1 MDEDIIEDSMNK
13 ETDDSNNVKTR
24 WYQLECEVLRL
35 QSIIQDERS
44 KNKELELTLNYF
56 QQLYRKEKDDK
67 DEAQSAFNKVI
78 GSLWVSDQT
87 RASNGRR
94 SEEMTYTISPTFKLS
109 NHLNDNITLCKS
121 SKLAYTKS
129 HDRQISLENKNKS
142 HTSIQNAN
150 ISHISV
156 NSPKTYTQ
164 KQNKSITKYKE
175 EKRKVRKAKS
185 RKIDR
190 KAPKLKLNQSMNNPN
205 FYSQVT
211 QDTWPNGRDCLV

>member
-13 ETDDSNNVKTR
+13 ESDDSNIKTR
-24 WYQLECEVLRL
+24 WHQLECEVLRL

-94 SEEMTYTISPTFKLS
+94 SEEIAYTISPTFKLT
-109 NHLNDNITLCKS
+109 NHLNERVTMGKS
-121 SKLAYTKS
+121 SKLAFTKL
-129 HDRQISLENKNKS
+129 HDRQISLEKKNKS

-156 NSPKTYTQ
+156 NSPQNYTQ
-164 KQNKSITKYKE
+164 KQNKSITKSKDD
-175 EKRKVRKAKS
+175 KKKVRKAKS
-185 RKIDR
+185 RKLDR

-211 QDTWPNGRDCLV
+211 QDTWPNGTNYTF